1 MIFSDFRDFDLKR
14 LPDVRGSY
22 KKHVVMA
29 PYTWFRVGGPAAT
42 VFRPQDHEDLSQ
54 FLLQNSEEVPVTIIG
69 AASNILIRDGGI
81 PGVVI
86 KLGKNFASINFKNNS
101 VRIGAGLPNSI
112 AARLALKEGYSGLE
126 FLSGIPGTIGGGL
139 RMNAG
144 AYGKEFKDILIEAEV
159 IDNTG
164 NIKVLSLEEMAMSYR
179 HCGVPKD
186 YIFLSGLFK
195 TGKGVQLNIQKKLDE
210 IKARRVESQ
219 PITERTGGSTFKNPK
234 GYKAWELIEAAGCR
248 GVSIGGAMVS
258 EQHCNFLVN
267 TGNADATDLENLGN
281 IVQQKVRDATG
292 IELEWEIKLLGL
304 PKDSNLNTEDVSYE

>member
-1 MIFSDFRDFDLKR
+1 MILSNLTDFDFKR

-29 PYTWFRVGGPAAT
+29 PYTWFRVGGATT
-42 VFRPQDHEDLSQ
+42 VFRPQDHEDLRQ

-81 PGVVI
+81 PGIVI
-86 KLGKNFASINFKNNS
+86 RLGKNFASINFKSNS
-101 VRIGAGLPNSI
+101 VRIGAALPNGI

-144 AYGKEFKDILIEAEV
+144 AYGKEVKDILIEAEV
-159 IDNTG
+159 VDSTG
-164 NIKVLSLEEMAMSYR
+164 NFKVLSLEEMEMSYR

-195 TGKGVQLNIQKKLDE
+195 IGRDVPSDIQRKLDE
-210 IKARRVESQ
+210 IKARRLESQ

-248 GVSIGGAMVS
+248 GVSVGGAMVS

-267 TGNADATDLENLGN
+267 TGNANASDLENLGN
-281 IVQQKVRDATG
+281 LVQKKVEDATG
-292 IELEWEIKLLGL
+292 IELEWEIKLLGIH
-304 PKDSNLNTEDVSYE
+304 KYTNLNSENVKL

>member
-1 MIFSDFRDFDLKR
+1 MILSNLRDFDFKR
-14 LPDVRGSY
+14 LPDVRGRY

-29 PYTWFRVGGPAAT
+29 PYTWFRVGGATT
-42 VFRPQDHEDLSQ
+42 VFRPQDHEDLRQ

-81 PGVVI
+81 PGIVI
-86 KLGKNFASINFKNNS
+86 RLGKNFASINFNSNS
-101 VRIGAGLPNSI
+101 VRIGAALPNGI

-144 AYGKEFKDILIEAEV
+144 AYGKEVKDILIEAEV
-159 IDNTG
+159 IDSKG
-164 NIKVLSLEEMAMSYR
+164 NFKVLSLEEMEMSYR

-195 TGKGVQLNIQKKLDE
+195 TGRDVPSNIQRKLDE
-210 IKARRVESQ
+210 IKARRLESQ

-248 GVSIGGAMVS
+248 GVSVGGAMVS

-267 TGNADATDLENLGN
+267 TGNANASDLENLGN
-281 IVQQKVRDATG
+281 LVQKKVEDATG
-292 IELEWEIKLLGL
+292 IELEWEIKLSGIH
-304 PKDSNLNTEDVSYE
+304 KYTNLNSENVKL

>member
-1 MIFSDFRDFDLKR
+1 MILSYLTDFDFKR

-29 PYTWFRVGGPAAT
+29 PYTWFRVGGATT
-42 VFRPQDHEDLSQ
+42 VFRPQDHEDLRQ

-81 PGVVI
+81 PGIVI
-86 KLGKNFASINFKNNS
+86 RLGKNFASINFTSNS
-101 VRIGAGLPNSI
+101 VRIGAALPNGI

-144 AYGKEFKDILIEAEV
+144 AYGKEVKDILIEAEV
-159 IDNTG
+159 VDSTG
-164 NIKVLSLEEMAMSYR
+164 NFKVLSLEEMEMSYR

-195 TGKGVQLNIQKKLDE
+195 IGRDVPSDIQRKLDE
-210 IKARRVESQ
+210 IKARRLESQ

-248 GVSIGGAMVS
+248 GVSVGGAMVS

-267 TGNADATDLENLGN
+267 TGNANASDLENLGN
-281 IVQQKVRDATG
+281 LVQKKVEDATG
-292 IELEWEIKLLGL
+292 IELEWEIKLLGIH
-304 PKDSNLNTEDVSYE
+304 KYTNLNSENVKL

>member
-1 MIFSDFRDFDLKR
+1 MILSDFRDFDLKR

-29 PYTWFRVGGPAAT
+29 PYTWFRVGGAAAT

-54 FLLQNSEEVPVTIIG
+54 FLMQNSEEVPVTIIG

-86 KLGKNFASINFKNNS
+86 KLGKNFASINFKSNS
-101 VRIGAGLPNSI
+101 VQIGAGLPNSI

-144 AYGKEFKDILIEAEV
+144 AYGKEVKDILIEAEV

-179 HCGVPKD
+179 HCGVPND

-195 TGKGVQLNIQKKLDE
+195 TAKDVPPNIQKRLDE
-210 IKARRVESQ
+210 IKTRRVESQ
-219 PITERTGGSTFKNPK
+219 PIRERTGGSTFKNPR

-248 GVSIGGAMVS
+248 GISIGGAMVS

-267 TGNADATDLENLGN
+267 TGNANATDLENLGN
-281 IVQQKVRDATG
+281 LVQKKVRDSTG

-304 PKDSNLNTEDVSYE
+304 REESNLISENVKL

>member
-1 MIFSDFRDFDLKR
+1 MILSNLRDFDFKR
-14 LPDVRGSY
+14 LPDVRGRY

-29 PYTWFRVGGPAAT
+29 PYTWFRVGGATT
-42 VFRPQDHEDLSQ
+42 VFRPQDHEDLRQ

-81 PGVVI
+81 PGIVI
-86 KLGKNFASINFKNNS
+86 RLGKNFASINFNSNS
-101 VRIGAGLPNSI
+101 VRIGAALPNGI

-144 AYGKEFKDILIEAEV
+144 AYGKEVKDILIEAEV
-159 IDNTG
+159 VDSTG
-164 NIKVLSLEEMAMSYR
+164 NFKVLSLEEMEMSYR

-195 TGKGVQLNIQKKLDE
+195 TGRDVPSDIQRKLDE
-210 IKARRVESQ
+210 IKARRLESQ

-234 GYKAWELIEAAGCR
+234 GFKAWELIEAAGCR
-248 GVSIGGAMVS
+248 GVSVGGAMVS

-267 TGNADATDLENLGN
+267 TGNANATDLENLGN
-281 IVQQKVRDATG
+281 LVQKKVQDATG
-292 IELEWEIKLLGL
+292 IELEWEIKLLGIH
-304 PKDSNLNTEDVSYE
+304 KYTNLNSENVNI

>member
-1 MIFSDFRDFDLKR
+1 MILSNLRDFDFKR
-14 LPDVRGSY
+14 LPDVRGRY

-29 PYTWFRVGGPAAT
+29 PYTWFRVGGATT
-42 VFRPQDHEDLSQ
+42 VFRPQDHEDLRQ

-81 PGVVI
+81 PGIVI
-86 KLGKNFASINFKNNS
+86 RLGKDFASINFNSNS
-101 VRIGAGLPNSI
+101 VRIGAALPNGI
-112 AARLALKEGYSGLE
+112 AARLAQKKGYSGLE

-144 AYGKEFKDILIEAEV
+144 AYGKEVKDILIEAEV
-159 IDNTG
+159 IDG
-164 NIKVLSLEEMAMSYR
+164 NGNFKVLSLEEMEMSYR
-179 HCGVPKD
+179 QCGVPKD

-195 TGKGVQLNIQKKLDE
+195 TDKDVPSDLQKRLDE
-210 IKARRVESQ
+210 IKTRRLESQ

-267 TGNADATDLENLGN
+267 NGNANATDLENLGN
-281 IVQQKVRDATG
+281 LVQKKVQDSTG
-292 IELEWEIKLLGL
+292 IELEWESKLLGVH
-304 PKDSNLNTEDVSYE
+304 KDSKFNSENVKL